1 MIYDIVHRTDYDY
14 ETTSSFSQHL
24 LRLTPRDAAEQRA
37 IASEIT
43 VSPEP
48 EALERDVDMFGNI
61 EHLVTV
67 REPHDTL
74 EIVARSRVE
83 RRQRQELIVDA
94 SAPWEAARDAALG
107 VGQIPMMTAA
117 PFAFPT
123 AMTDADIA
131 IEDYARR
138 SLTPGRPVLAA
149 AAELTTR
156 IYEDFEYAPG
166 VTDADTPPAE
176 AFAAGKGVCQD
187 FAHVMLAALRA
198 YRVPARYVS
207 GYLRTIPPKGQRRLQ
222 GADASHAWIAV
233 WDPVFGWVEFDP
245 TNNAMPGQDHIA
257 LAWGR
262 DYSDVAPVSGLVI
275 GAGAQ
280 KLSVSV
286 DVIPA
291 GAASGHAGA
300 ATTHAFS
307 RSPL

>member
-1 MIYDIVHRTDYDY
+1 MIYDIVHRTAYSY
-14 ETTSSFSQHL
+14 QNEVSFSQHL
-24 LRLTPRDAAEQRA
+24 LRLTPRSGAEQRA
-37 IASEIT
+37 IATQIT
-43 VSPEP
+43 VTPEP
-48 EALERDVDMFGNI
+48 ESLERDVDMFGNI
-61 EHLVTV
+61 EHIATV
-67 REPHDTL
+67 REPCDAL

-83 RRQRQELIVDA
+83 RRAPQELIANA

-107 VGQIPMMTAA
+107 VGQRPAMTAA

-123 AMTDADIA
+123 SMTDADIA
-131 IEDYARR
+131 IEDYAKR

-149 AAELTTR
+149 AYELTER
-156 IYEDFEYAPG
+156 IYHDFEYAPG
-166 VTDADTPPAE
+166 VTDAETQPAE

-207 GYLRTIPPKGQRRLQ
+207 GYLRTIPPEGQERLQ

-245 TNNAMPGQDHIA
+245 TNNALPGQDHIA

-262 DYSDVAPVSGLVI
+262 DYTDVAPVSGLVI
-275 GAGAQ
+275 GAGEQ
-280 KLSVSV
+280 SLRVSV

-291 GAASGHAGA
+291 DADSAWS
-300 ATTHAFS
+300 S
-307 RSPL
+307 